1 MNLEEIKQQVIEIS
15 LEAGAFMKK
24 ERETFSFSKVELKG
38 KNDLVS
44 YVDRESEKMIVARLK
59 EILPEAGFIAEE
71 GTEASG
77 DEELKWII
85 DPLDGTANYT
95 HGLPC
100 YSTSIALARNSE
112 LLLGVVYDVSH
123 DDCYHAYKGGGA
135 FCNDQPIHVSGND
148 TLDTAMIATGFP
160 YSAFD
165 RVDDYLKVLKA
176 MLDAAQGV
184 RRWGSAALDLAY
196 SARGWFEGFFEYNLN
211 SYDVAAGALILL
223 EAGGTITDFQ
233 GSEDFLFTREIV
245 AANDCHAELLE
256 VIQKH
261 WS

>member
-1 MNLEEIKQQVIEIS
+1 MNLEKIKQEVIELA

-44 YVDRESEKMIVARLK
+44 YVDREAEKIIVARLK

-71 GTEASG
+71 GTVATG

-100 YSTSIALARNSE
+100 YSTSIALAKGSE
-112 LLLGVVYDVSH
+112 LLVGVVYDVEH
-123 DDCYHAYKGGGA
+123 DDCYHAHQGGGA
-135 FCNDQPIHVSGND
+135 YCNQEPIKISDNS

-160 YSAFD
+160 YSAFH
-165 RVDDYLKVLKA
+165 RVDDYLKILKD
-176 MLDAAQGV
+176 MLNEAQGV

-223 EAGGTITDFQ
+223 EAGGKVTDFQ

-245 AANDCHAELLE
+245 AANGCHQELLD
-256 VIQKH
+256 VVQRH
-261 WS
+261 W